1 MYTYDP
7 VEAAGIASNSTEAA
21 LVLGG
26 EAAMWTETVDPV
38 NLDSLLWP
46 RLGAV
51 AEVLWSG
58 RQDEHGVNRTQ
69 LDAGPRLADM
79 RERMVARGVAA
90 SPVQMV
96 FCTQNDPELCSL

>member
-1 MYTYDP
+1 MYSYDP
-7 VEAAGIASNSTEAA
+7 IAAAGVEADEAA

-26 EAAMWTETVDPV
+26 EAALWTETVDPV

-58 RQDEHGVNRTQ
+58 RTDASGVNRTQ
-69 LDAGPRLADM
+69 FDATPRLADM
-79 RERMVARGVAA
+79 RERMVARGVGA
-90 SPVQMV
+90 SPVQMI
-96 FCTQNDPELCSL
+96 FCTQSDPEHCSI